1 VLPRVVAALAGGAS
15 GEGAGGPDGAA
26 GAARCALL
34 VAPPGSGK
42 TTLVPPALL
51 AAGVAGGRRI
61 VMLEPRRIA
70 ARAAARR
77 IAELGGWRLGAEVG
91 YQVRFDRRASAATGI
106 LVVTEGILLQMLQA
120 DPFLASVG
128 VLIFDEQHER
138 SLAADLSLAMA
149 RRVQRE
155 VRPDLALLAMSAT
168 LDPAPLAAFLGGCAT
183 IAAEGRRHPVE
194 IVYLDDL
201 DERRRGSPP
210 AAGERSPAD
219 LVAAGVRRALAAT
232 AGDVLAFLPGVG
244 EILRTADALADLAAR
259 HDLAVL
265 PLYGDLPP
273 ERQDEVLRPAD
284 RRKVVLAT
292 NVAESSITIEGVTAV
307 VDSGLARRLRYD
319 PAAGIDRLELARISR
334 AAADQRAGRA
344 GRQGPG
350 LCLRLWPAREQAARP
365 AHEVPEIARVD
376 LAGPALQLLAWGE
389 TDLAAFGWFEAPAA
403 ESLAAARRLLVRLGA
418 LEEGGEERGQERG
431 GSRGGRGGAAR
442 GGDGGGGDDGG
453 GREDDGRGGAR
464 RGSGREG
471 SARAARGLT
480 SLGRRMAQLPV
491 HPRLARLLLEGERL
505 GVPRDAALLAALL
518 AERDPFVKP
527 PRRPAAPGHPGGRP
541 APAAHGSRSDLLD
554 RLDAL
559 LRWEAGGGREGA
571 GGHGSGGRG
580 PGERGVGGRG
590 TGDRSAGIA
599 TPGSLNPAAARFV
612 LRARDQLAELAGR
625 ERGER
630 DEYGERG
637 ERGEPA
643 SGPAAA
649 AEARDDALLRS
660 LLAAYPDRLARRRAP
675 HDPRALMVGGRG
687 VRLAERSAVT
697 AAELFVCVEIAPG
710 PAGAQT
716 EDLVPL
722 ASEVAP
728 AWLPAERLRVTV
740 ETAFDPV
747 RERVAAWRRTRYEDL
762 LLDEREVPPPDPES
776 AAALLAAAAAA
787 RLPAALPLDE
797 PEVAAFLA
805 RARCLA
811 DWMPELDLPRLDD
824 GAIAALLPALA
835 RGRRSFAEL
844 RRAPLLEQLRGTL
857 TFKQLAALDREA
869 PERLAVPSGSRIRL
883 VYEPGKPPVLAARI
897 QELFGLAET
906 PRIAAG
912 RVPVLL
918 HLLAPNQRPQQVT
931 ADLRSFWENTYPQVR
946 KELQGRYPRHA
957 WPRDPWNAPP
967 RRGPAPRR

>member
-1 VLPRVVAALAGGAS
+1 MEAELSVRAELPRLVAALAAGAP
-15 GEGAGGPDGAA
+15 GRGAGGSGGAGGFA
-26 GAARCALL
+26 GSTGRACAVL

-42 TTLVPPALL
+42 TTLVPPALR
-51 AAGVAGGRRI
+51 AAGAGGGQRI

-77 IAELGGWRLGAEVG
+77 IAEQGGWRLGAEVG
-91 YQVRFDRRASAATGI
+91 YQVRFERRASAATGI
-106 LVVTEGILLQMLQA
+106 LVVTEGILVQMLQA
-120 DPFLASVG
+120 DPFLEGVG
-128 VLIFDEQHER
+128 VLIFDEFHER

-155 VRPDLALLAMSAT
+155 VRPDLALIAMSAT
-168 LDPAPLAAFLGGCAT
+168 LDPGPLAAFLGGCPV

-194 IVYLDDL
+194 IVYLD
-201 DERRRGSPP
+201 ERRAAPTP
-210 AAGERSPAD
+210 TAGERSCSS
-219 LVAAGVRRALAAT
+219 LVADGVRRALAAT

-265 PLYGDLPP
+265 PLYGDLPA

-284 RRKVVLAT
+284 RRRVVLAT
-292 NVAESSITIEGVTAV
+292 NVAESSITVEGVTAV

-365 AHEVPEIARVD
+365 AHETPEIARVD

-403 ESLAAARRLLVRLGA
+403 ESLAAALRLLARLGA
-418 LEEGGEERGQERG
+418 LHEGSEGG
-431 GSRGGRGGAAR
+431 A
-442 GGDGGGGDDGG
+442 
-453 GREDDGRGGAR
+453 
-464 RGSGREG
+464 
-471 SARAARGLT
+471 GLT
-480 SLGRRMAQLPV
+480 RLGRRMARLPV
-491 HPRLARLLLEGERL
+491 HPRLGRLLLEGERL
-505 GVPRDAALLAALL
+505 GAPRDAALLAALL
-518 AERDPFVKP
+518 AERDPFVRP
-527 PRRPAAPGHPGGRP
+527 PRRRAAPGRPGERP
-541 APAAHGSRSDLLD
+541 APAAHVSRSDLLD

-559 LRWEAGGGREGA
+559 QRWETAGEREGPGA
-571 GGHGSGGRG
+571 RR
-580 PGERGVGGRG
+580 PGERGPGARRPGERG
-590 TGDRSAGIA
+590 TGERHAG
-599 TPGSLNPAAARFV
+599 TGDPGSLNPAAARFV

-625 ERGER
+625 ERALAAAGTSAGAGAGA
-630 DEYGERG
+630 DLPGT
-637 ERGEPA
+637 
-643 SGPAAA
+643 PAARDA

-660 LLAAYPDRLARRRAP
+660 LLAAYPDRLARRRAA

-687 VRLAERSAVT
+687 VRLAEQSAVT
-697 AAELFVCVEIAPG
+697 AAELFLCVEIAPG
-710 PAGAQT
+710 SGGPQA
-716 EDLVPL
+716 EDLVTL

-728 AWLPAERLRVTV
+728 AWLPADHLRVAV
-740 ETAFDPV
+740 ETAFDPG

-762 LLDEREVPPPDPES
+762 LLDEREVPPADPES
-776 AAALLAAAAAA
+776 VAALLAAAAAA

-811 DWMPELDLPRLDD
+811 DWLPELALPRLDD
-824 GAIAALLPALA
+824 EAIAALLPQLA

-844 RRAPLLEQLRGTL
+844 RRAPLLEQLRGAL
-857 TFKQLAALDREA
+857 THAQLAALDREA

-883 VYEPGKPPVLAARI
+883 VYEVGKPPVLAARI

-946 KELQGRYPRHA
+946 RELQGRYPRHA
-957 WPRDPWNAPP
+957 WPQDPWNALP